1 MQKIGKTIQI
11 FLPNGNPKGLRIAE
25 ITSRTVMAV
34 FIPRSKLAEATI
46 RDELNGV
53 GVYLLFG
60 IYESKPKVY
69 IGEAENCL
77 TRLKQHN
84 KSKDF
89 WTHAIVLISKT
100 QHFTKTHIKYLEWLC
115 CDIAMNAK
123 RYDLDNA
130 NMPSRPHVQESV
142 EADLIDNFNSIQL
155 LVTTL
160 GYPVFD
166 EIVKPVKQDLI
177 FCKGKDAYAEGE
189 YTEEG
194 LTIFAG
200 SKCNLNETASAGTWI
215 SGMRADLIESGTLM
229 RQSDVLVFTEDY
241 IASSPSAAAAI
252 VLARR
257 ANGWIEW
264 KYEDSKTLDEVKRQ
278 SD

>member
-1 MQKIGKTIQI
+1 MRQIGKTIQI
-11 FLPNGNPKGLRIAE
+11 FLPDGNPKGLKIAE

-34 FIPRSKLAEATI
+34 FIPRSKLDDASKRE
-46 RDELNGV
+46 ELTGV
-53 GVYLLFG
+53 GVYFLFG
-60 IYESKPKVY
+60 VDESKPKVY

-77 TRLKQHN
+77 VRLKQHN

-89 WTHAIVLISKT
+89 WTHAVALVSKT

-115 CDIAMNAK
+115 CDIATKAK
-123 RYDLDNA
+123 RFELENG
-130 NMPSRPHVQESV
+130 NMPTRPHVQESV
-142 EADLIDNFNSIQL
+142 EADLYDNFDSIQL
-155 LVTTL
+155 LVSTL

-166 EIVKPVKQDLI
+166 EIRKPVKKELI
-177 FCKGKDAYAEGE
+177 LCKGKDAYAEGE

-194 LTIFAG
+194 LTIFTG
-200 SKCNLNETASAGTWI
+200 SKCKLTETASAGSWVL
-215 SGMRADLIESGTLM
+215 GMRADLVQNGTLE
-229 RQSDVLVFTEDY
+229 VEGGVFVFTEDY

-264 KYEDSKTLDEVKRQ
+264 KYEDGKTLDEVKRQ
-278 SD
+278 SV